1 MISLDSTTI
10 LLVIL
15 AISILGKADSVAIA
29 TCLLLLIKLIKL
41 DQYIFP
47 LVEKKGVPLG
57 LIFLIAAILIPL
69 ANGKIAAVNIKSVFT
84 SWVGITALVLS
95 LVTTYLSGLGLRYL
109 TVEGH
114 GDIMPSLII
123 GSVIAAAFFRGV
135 PVGPFI
141 TSGILALV
149 VRLFNKNY

>member
-1 MISLDSTTI
+1 MIALNSTTM

-15 AISILGKADSVAIA
+15 AVSVLGKADSVAIA
-29 TCLLLLIKLIKL
+29 TCLLLLAKLIKL
-41 DQYIFP
+41 DDYIFP
-47 LVEKKGVPLG
+47 IVEKMGVSFG

-69 ANGKIAAVNIKSVFT
+69 ANGKITAINIKSVFT
-84 SWVGITALVLS
+84 SWIGIAALLLS

-114 GDIMPSLII
+114 GDIMPALII
-123 GSVIAAAFFRGV
+123 GSVIAAAFLRGV

-141 TSGILALV
+141 TSGILTLV
-149 VRLFNKNY
+149 VKLFNKNY